1 MNDLL
6 ILACLLDGPL
16 HGYALKNRV
25 GAITGH
31 GPLHNNLVYP
41 LLKRFVSASWVSR
54 RKAPG
59 QRGRT
64 REIYSLTPK
73 GKQALLSK
81 LAAFTEKDASSSDA
95 FRFRVAL
102 FAVLDPQ
109 QRAEILDSRAR
120 WLARRAAILDDV
132 ARSMRLDPWA
142 EQTVRFLRTQVL
154 AEEKWLGSL
163 RKLAKNGPQDLS
175 KRLN

>member
-31 GPLHNNLVYP
+31 GPMHNNLVYP
-41 LLKRFVSASWVSR
+41 LLKRFVAASWVSR

-64 REIYSLTPK
+64 RELYSLTPK

-81 LAAFTEKDASSSDA
+81 LADFSEKDAASSDA
-95 FRFRVAL
+95 FRLRVGL
-102 FAVLDPQ
+102 FSVLAPQ
-109 QRAEILDSRAR
+109 QRSEILESRAK
-120 WLARRAAILDDV
+120 WLARRAAILDNI
-132 ARSMRLDPWA
+132 ALSMRLDPWA
-142 EQTVRFLRTQVL
+142 GDTVRFLRSQVL
-154 AEEKWLGSL
+154 AEEKWLRKL
-163 RKLAKNGPQDLS
+163 RKFGKDGDA
-175 KRLN
+175 